1 MKDLV
6 QKSDIDSL
14 NSFIEK
20 ESGLKKDLTL
30 KIYISDENVNA
41 SEAFH

>member
-30 KIYISDENVNA
+30 KNIYIR
-41 SEAFH
+41 

>member
-6 QKSDIDSL
+6 GKSDIDSL

-20 ESGLKKDLTL
+20 ESGLKKDLSA
-30 KIYISDENVNA
+30 KKYIR
-41 SEAFH
+41 

>member
-20 ESGLKKDLTL
+20 ECGLKKDLTL

-41 SEAFH
+41 SETFH